1 MFSKT
6 IAAVTVFAI
15 YACSMFLIAGI
26 PENTLTQQSALVGVN
41 VAAK

>member
-6 IAAVTVFAI
+6 VAAATVFAI

-26 PENTLTQQSALVGVN
+26 PENTLTQQTAAVIVN
-41 VAAK
+41 IAPK

>member
-6 IAAVTVFAI
+6 IAAARFFAI

-26 PENTLTQQSALVGVN
+26 PENTVAQQATVIGTN
-41 VAAK
+41 VATQ